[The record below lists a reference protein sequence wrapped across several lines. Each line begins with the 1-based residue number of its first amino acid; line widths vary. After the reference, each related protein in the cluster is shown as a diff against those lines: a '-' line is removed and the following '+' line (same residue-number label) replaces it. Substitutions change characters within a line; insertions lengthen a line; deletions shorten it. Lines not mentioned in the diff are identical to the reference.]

1 MNTLTDDGILEHDIP
16 GGYDPAL
23 YRLRH
28 SCAHLLAQAVLEAY
42 PDAKLGIGP
51 PIEDGFYYD
60 FELPAPLGPDALT
73 EIEQTM
79 KRLIKEDYNFV
90 RQEPGMAALQEKFAG
105 QPYKLELMQSLSAVP
120 DAVLSTYTQGS
131 FEDLCRGPHLASTGS
146 INPDAVKLTH
156 TAGAYWRGDASRPM
170 LQRIYG
176 TAWASAADLE
186 AYLQK
191 LEDAKKRDH
200 RTISRTLDFFS
211 ISDAVGPGLIL
222 WHPKGAMVRF
232 LAEQF
237 SQQAHLLNGYDWVY
251 TPHIGRTGLW
261 RTSGHLDFFQD
272 NMYNPINVDG
282 DEY

>member
-1 MNTLTDDGILEHDIP
+1 MNTLTDNGIPD
-16 GGYDPAL
+16 GYDPTL

-51 PIEDGFYYD
+51 PVEDGFYHD
-60 FELPAPLGPDALT
+60 FDLSVPLGPDALA
-73 EIEQTM
+73 EIERSM
-79 KRLIKEDYNFV
+79 KRLIQKNQEFV
-90 RQEPGMAALQEKFAG
+90 RQEPGTDALREKFAN
-105 QPYKLELMQSLSAVP
+105 QPYKLELIQSLADAP
-120 DAVLSTYTQGS
+120 DAVLSTYPQGS
-131 FEDLCRGPHLASTGS
+131 FEDLCRGPHLASTRD
-146 INPDAVKLTH
+146 IHPDAVKLTH

-176 TAWASAADLE
+176 TAWTSAADLE
-186 AYLQK
+186 AHLQK

-200 RTISRTLDFFS
+200 RAISRSLDFFS

-237 SQQAHLLNGYDWVY
+237 SQQAHLLNG
-251 TPHIGRTGLW
+251 
-261 RTSGHLDFFQD
+261 
-272 NMYNPINVDG
+272 
-282 DEY
+282 